1 MVTAASGHWVIAEHH
16 QGNEVGHLQ
25 RPSWPPPQFHPER
38 GIQGREKEEKGLR
51 RHLDL
56 NPKNRQEQ
64 TKGQTN
70 YIAFW
75 TSRNNV
81 RGEPT
86 EVKENRRREKTWGK
100 DSPSTNTDSVATAE
114 VFCFEETLMLV
125 WFTLSQLGEI
135 LIIEYLPTW
144 NTWKKLHRSS
154 GDVWTTAKTHT
165 QCMTRNSHISAAGI
179 NCRHVADWFSMNP
192 GFCVY
197 EAATHKTVSF
207 LFVAA
212 LHTTPRHLTIHKY
225 TVNTKY
231 SKRLKTKMKISGSC
245 TTGLAIDV
253 VFPAILCVCTGGC
266 LTCWSAL
273 SSLITL
279 PHSSS
284 SMEMV

>member
-100 DSPSTNTDSVATAE
+100 ASPSTNTDSVATAE

-125 WFTLSQLGEI
+125 WFTLSQFSIMSISPHEIHERNFIVHQVMSEQQLKHTPNVWHEI
-135 LIIEYLPTW
+135 LTFQQLESIVDMLLIDFLWILVSVFMRQQHTKLYHFCLSLPCTPPQDTLQYT
-144 NTWKKLHRSS
+144 NT
-154 GDVWTTAKTHT
+154 
-165 QCMTRNSHISAAGI
+165 
-179 NCRHVADWFSMNP
+179 P
-192 GFCVY
+192 
-197 EAATHKTVSF
+197 
-207 LFVAA
+207 
-212 LHTTPRHLTIHKY
+212 
-225 TVNTKY
+225 
-231 SKRLKTKMKISGSC
+231 
-245 TTGLAIDV
+245 
-253 VFPAILCVCTGGC
+253 
-266 LTCWSAL
+266 
-273 SSLITL
+273 
-279 PHSSS
+279 
-284 SMEMV
+284 